1 MPCSRR
7 LFLVLS
13 DCSESV
19 FLVALSILRAIIEK
33 EVIFVMPAMLTVLDQ
48 LMVIV
53 ASLLFL
59 AVGWAIG
66 VRIEI
71 RRQQAAK
78 LAADDIR
85 AEAEN
90 YADSVKKERIQE
102 ASDTIEKMR
111 IEAKREADE
120 KRLAQQ
126 RIKEELDKRESN
138 LEAKERQLIERER
151 MLANQQGHLDS
162 KEERLSALES
172 ELTSRNQALSEGE
185 TALQASLER
194 QAGMTG
200 EEAKVALFE
209 KIENENRL
217 ALARRVR
224 QAEVVAKEDAARKAR
239 RIITLAIQKYASEQV
254 VESTINVVNLPSE
267 EMKGRIIG
275 REGRNI
281 RLIEN
286 LTGVDLIVDDTPE
299 TVLLSCFDPVRRELS
314 RRAVEKLVA
323 DGRIRPTKIEEVV
336 AASKSEL
343 DEMITNA
350 GDKAALEAGV
360 IGLDPE
366 LIRMLGRL
374 SFRTSYG
381 QNMLK
386 HSLEVSFLAA
396 QMAAELGADVQVATR
411 AGLLHDIGKA
421 VTGTM
426 EGPHAIVGG
435 RYCEKYGESP
445 QVVHCVEAH
454 HEDVEQKT
462 IEAMLVQAADAISAA
477 RPGARRENVEEYIKR
492 LENIEKIGH
501 SFEGVDQVYAVQA
514 GREVRVFV
522 NPSVVDDLEAAR
534 LANKIAARIDEE
546 IKSPG
551 MVLVTVVRES
561 RHQAKVP

>member
-1 MPCSRR
+1 M
-7 LFLVLS
+7 
-13 DCSESV
+13 
-19 FLVALSILRAIIEK
+19 ALSIRRAIIEK
-33 EVIFVMPAMLTVLDQ
+33 EVIFIMPAMLTVLDQ

-85 AEAEN
+85 AEAER
-90 YADSVKKERIQE
+90 YADSVKKERLQE
-102 ASDTIEKMR
+102 ASDTIDKMR
-111 IEAKREADE
+111 TEAKREADE
-120 KRLAQQ
+120 SRLAQQ
-126 RIKEELDKRESN
+126 RAKEELDKRENN

-151 MLANQQGHLDS
+151 LLANQQGHLDS
-162 KEERLSALES
+162 KEERLSTLEA
-172 ELTSRNQALSEGE
+172 ELSNRNQALTQGE
-185 TALQASLER
+185 SALQASLER

-224 QAEVVAKEDAARKAR
+224 QAEVAAKEDAARKAR

-299 TVLLSCFDPVRRELS
+299 TVLLSCFDPIRRELS

-336 AASKSEL
+336 AASRSEL
-343 DEMITNA
+343 DEIITNA

-435 RYCEKYGESP
+435 HYCEKYGESP

-477 RPGARRENVEEYIKR
+477 RPGARRENVEDYIKR

>member
-1 MPCSRR
+1 M
-7 LFLVLS
+7 F
-13 DCSESV
+13 
-19 FLVALSILRAIIEK
+19 I
-33 EVIFVMPAMLTVLDQ
+33 MPAMLTVLDQ

-85 AEAEN
+85 AEAEH

-102 ASDTIEKMR
+102 ASEAIEKMR
-111 IEAKREADE
+111 TEAKREADE
-120 KRLAQQ
+120 NRLAQQ
-126 RIKEELDKRESN
+126 RVKEELDKRENS
-138 LEAKERQLIERER
+138 LESKERQLIERER

-162 KEERLSALES
+162 KEERLSSLET
-172 ELTSRNQALSEGE
+172 ELNGRSQALAKSEN
-185 TALQASLER
+185 ALQESLER

-200 EEAKVALFE
+200 EEAKAALFE
-209 KIENENRL
+209 KVENENRL

-224 QAEVVAKEDAARKAR
+224 QAEIIAKEDAARKAR

-314 RRAVEKLVA
+314 RRAVEKLIA

-366 LIRMLGRL
+366 LVRMLGRL

-396 QMAAELGADVQVATR
+396 QMAAELGADVQVAAR
-411 AGLLHDIGKA
+411 AGLLHDIGKS

-435 RYCEKYGESP
+435 RYCEKYGESS

-462 IEAMLVQAADAISAA
+462 VEAMLVQAADAISAA
-477 RPGARRENVEEYIKR
+477 RPGARRENVEDYIKR

-522 NPSVVDDLEAAR
+522 NPSVVDDLEAAQ

>member
-1 MPCSRR
+1 
-7 LFLVLS
+7 
-13 DCSESV
+13 
-19 FLVALSILRAIIEK
+19 
-33 EVIFVMPAMLTVLDQ
+33 MPAMLTVLDQ

-66 VRIEI
+66 IRIEI

-85 AEAEN
+85 AEAER
-90 YADSVKKERIQE
+90 YAESVKKAKIQE
-102 ASDTIEKMR
+102 AVESIER
-111 IEAKREADE
+111 DRSEVKREAE
-120 KRLAQQ
+120 EVRSAQHRL
-126 RIKEELDKRESN
+126 KEELDKRESV
-138 LEAKERQLIERER
+138 LEAKEKQHIEREHW
-151 MLANQQGHLDS
+151 LSNQQIHLDA
-162 KEERLSALES
+162 KEERLSALETD
-172 ELTSRNQALSEGE
+172 LNARSRQLSESE
-185 TALQASLER
+185 IALRASLER
-194 QAGMTG
+194 QAEMTS
-200 EEAKVALFE
+200 EEAKAALFE
-209 KIENENRL
+209 KVENENRL
-217 ALARRVR
+217 ALARSIR
-224 QAEVVAKEDAARKAR
+224 QAEMMTKEEAARRAR

-254 VESTINVVNLPSE
+254 IESTINVVNLPSE

-281 RLIEN
+281 RVFEN
-286 LTGVDLIVDDTPE
+286 LTGADVIVDDTPE
-299 TVLLSCFDPVRRELS
+299 TVLLSCFDPVRREIS
-314 RRAVEKLVA
+314 RRAVEKLIA
-323 DGRIRPTKIEEVV
+323 DGRIRPAKIEEMV
-336 AASKSEL
+336 AASRLEVEEIIASE
-343 DEMITNA
+343 

-360 IGLDPE
+360 LGLHHE
-366 LIRMLGRL
+366 LIKLLGRL
-374 SFRTSYG
+374 RFRTSYG
-381 QNMLK
+381 QNMLS

-396 QMAAELGADVQVATR
+396 QMAAELGANVQAAAR

-421 VTGTM
+421 VTGSM
-426 EGPHAIVGG
+426 DGPHAVVGA
-435 RYCEKYGESP
+435 RCCEKYGESAA
-445 QVVHCVEAH
+445 VVHCVEAH

-477 RPGARRENVEEYIKR
+477 RPGARRENIEDYIKR

-522 NPSVVDDLEAAR
+522 NPGVVDDLGAAQ

-561 RHQAKVP
+561 RHQAKII

>member
-1 MPCSRR
+1 
-7 LFLVLS
+7 
-13 DCSESV
+13 
-19 FLVALSILRAIIEK
+19 
-33 EVIFVMPAMLTVLDQ
+33 MPAMLTVLDQ

-85 AEAEN
+85 AEAEH

-111 IEAKREADE
+111 TEAKREADE

-172 ELTSRNQALSEGE
+172 ELTDRNQALSEGE
-185 TALQASLER
+185 SALQASLER
-194 QAGMTG
+194 QAGMSC
-200 EEAKVALFE
+200 EEAKMALFE